1 MQALIPDAR
10 APGAGHQT
18 IVERLLSITG
28 EDSLTIDRKNKDPV
42 TLTLRS
48 RILLLSN
55 EELQGP
61 SHCTTESGRDD
72 LGWGSEEMGAFAA
85 PDVFQSLG

>member
-1 MQALIPDAR
+1 LVQNVGLAPPIGKMLALIPDAR
-10 APGAGHQT
+10 TPGAGQRT
-18 IVERLLSITG
+18 IVEWLLSITG

-55 EELQGP
+55 EELQLGDA
-61 SHCTTESGRDD
+61 SGALTVAVWRR
-72 LGWGSEEMGAFAA
+72 LGR
-85 PDVFQSLG
+85 